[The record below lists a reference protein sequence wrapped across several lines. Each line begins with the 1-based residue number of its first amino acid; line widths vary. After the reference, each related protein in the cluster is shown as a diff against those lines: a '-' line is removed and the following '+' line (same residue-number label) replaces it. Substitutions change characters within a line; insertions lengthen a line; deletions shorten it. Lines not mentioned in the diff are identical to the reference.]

1 MKGVHISAPIDTCV
15 ICGCVIPKGRQI
27 CPNCGNE
34 WRKRVEQ
41 ETKRKGKIPYKL
53 RKNTRN

>member
-1 MKGVHISAPIDTCV
+1 MKGVHISPPIDTCV
-15 ICGCVIPKGRQI
+15 ICGCVIPEGRQI
-27 CPNCGNE
+27 CPSYENE

-53 RKNTRN
+53 RKNTRS